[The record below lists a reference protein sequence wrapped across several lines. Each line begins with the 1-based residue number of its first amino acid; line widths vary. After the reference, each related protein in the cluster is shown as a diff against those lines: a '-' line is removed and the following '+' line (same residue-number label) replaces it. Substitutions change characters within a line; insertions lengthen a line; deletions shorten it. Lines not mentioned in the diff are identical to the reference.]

1 MQNMKLYKNL
11 EPLIAGSMV
20 RLDSPLFSAVMNEAV
35 KAGIPSYANFVRAI
49 LAATCLDKTYG
60 DITPPQGQLVA
71 GNTYYTE
78 SDIQGYESQIETL
91 KSRVSEYTHEL
102 NMRDVKLQHIAEQ
115 HQIEV
120 AILKAKIPPNLPN
133 LGVIKNESQ
142 SNLGNYNQPSQDQDL
157 ANKPVIPTNLNQ
169 VGSTQN
175 QSNQDQNQSGLE
187 LSEYGMNKP
196 DIEPIALNMEEIIQD
211 KFLEVVGNQLVIEY
225 FNQQTKLNQRFGIS
239 GFNGVFKV
247 VEEIP
252 NSLLEHH
259 PLVVYWKK
267 RVGQFENAVVNAT
280 EAFFQQ
286 DHTVQQMS
294 QNEQLALNALI
305 KREQMLW
312 WLITHFT
319 TIRGFDHKYCN
330 YLIETVRTYCQG
342 FPVIP
347 NPYHENILEAQQ
359 QQHGERTIAKR
370 F

>member
-1 MQNMKLYKNL
+1 MAHLQKYKSIR
-11 EPLIAGSMV
+11 PLNKSVMIRIDDQLFMAIMAYAQKQTDTELLNCSEMV
-20 RLDSPLFSAVMNEAV
+20 RAVMAAV
-35 KAGIPSYANFVRAI
+35 
-49 LAATCLDKTYG
+49 CLDKTFVH
-60 DITPPQGQLVA
+60 ISNQNILQT
-71 GNTYYTE
+71 GNTYYAE
-78 SDIQGYESQIETL
+78 SDIQVYESQIETL
-91 KSRVSEYTHEL
+91 KSRVSEYANEL
-102 NMRDVKLQHIAEQ
+102 NIRDVKLQHMAEQ
-115 HQIEV
+115 HQVEV
-120 AILKAKIPPNLPN
+120 AILEAKIPPNLPI

-142 SNLGNYNQPSQDQDL
+142 SNLGNYNQSSQDQDP
-157 ANKPVIPTNLNQ
+157 ANKPVIPTN
-169 VGSTQN
+169 
-175 QSNQDQNQSGLE
+175 QNQSGLE

-196 DIEPIALNMEEIIQD
+196 DIEPMPINMEEIIQD

-225 FNQQTKLNQRFGIS
+225 FNQKTKLNQSFGIS

-294 QNEQLALNALI
+294 QNEQLALNALVE
-305 KREQMLW
+305 REQMLW

-319 TIRGFDHKYCN
+319 TIRGFDQKYCN

-342 FPVIP
+342 FPVMP

-359 QQHGERTIAKR
+359 QQHEERTIAKR

>member
-91 KSRVSEYTHEL
+91 KSRVSEYAHEL
-102 NMRDVKLQHIAEQ
+102 NIRDVRLQHMAEQ
-115 HQIEV
+115 HQGEV
-120 AILKAKIPPNLPN
+120 AILEAKIPPN
-133 LGVIKNESQ
+133 V
-142 SNLGNYNQPSQDQDL
+142 GNYNQSSQYPDQ

-175 QSNQDQNQSGLE
+175 QSNQNQNQSGLE

-196 DIEPIALNMEEIIQD
+196 DIEPIALNMDEIIQE
-211 KFLEVVGNQLVIEY
+211 KFLEIIGNQLVIEY
-225 FNQQTKLNQRFGIS
+225 FNQKTKLNQSFGIA

-252 NSLLEHH
+252 NALLELH

-294 QNEQLALNALI
+294 QNEQLAFNALVQ
-305 KREQMLW
+305 REHMLW